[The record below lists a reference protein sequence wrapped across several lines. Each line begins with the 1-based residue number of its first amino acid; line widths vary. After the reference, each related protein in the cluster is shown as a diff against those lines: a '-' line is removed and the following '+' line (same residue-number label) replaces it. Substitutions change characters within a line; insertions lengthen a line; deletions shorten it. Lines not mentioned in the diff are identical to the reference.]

1 MILGKLFLNKFIQES
16 NFKIYYKN
24 SRYWFNI
31 NTLKDLNKAKNFLI
45 RKVEFNKMIKLPKFS
60 MQTMYDS
67 ETDFNLQ
74 MSVERMSKFLI
85 HYEAFKLIKN
95 IEGSIVECGIFKGTS
110 LSGLEF

>member
-1 MILGKLFLNKFIQES
+1 
-16 NFKIYYKN
+16 
-24 SRYWFNI
+24 
-31 NTLKDLNKAKNFLI
+31 
-45 RKVEFNKMIKLPKFS
+45 MIKLPKFS

-110 LSGLEF
+110 FVRFGVLRDAYKKTKSKLIGFDVFNDIYQIQVLKMSRSIENIGLKLLVLAQFLWVN

>member
-1 MILGKLFLNKFIQES
+1 
-16 NFKIYYKN
+16 
-24 SRYWFNI
+24 
-31 NTLKDLNKAKNFLI
+31 
-45 RKVEFNKMIKLPKFS
+45 

-110 LSGLEF
+110 FVRFGVLRDAYKKQNRNLLVLMFLMTSTQIQVLKMSRSIENIGLKLLVLAQFLWVN